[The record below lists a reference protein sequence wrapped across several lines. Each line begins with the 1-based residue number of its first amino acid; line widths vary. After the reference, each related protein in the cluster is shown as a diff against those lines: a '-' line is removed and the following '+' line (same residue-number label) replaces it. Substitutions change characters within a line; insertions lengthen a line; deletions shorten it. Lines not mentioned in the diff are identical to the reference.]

1 MRVLRVCSQLRF
13 SICLVFCCVAPL
25 ATALPTGFQN
35 ELVVSGIDQPVY
47 LAQLPDGRMLV
58 LSKLG
63 TIYIFNPAQ
72 VPAQLST
79 YLTLTSVDTAGERG
93 LTSIAIDPDFAIS
106 GAVYIYYTNLA
117 AKRNRISRF
126 IQTGNTADPSSEV
139 VIWQN
144 SEEVSDCCHYGGGLQ
159 FGPDGKLYL
168 TTGEEFD
175 GDQAQDMTRAGGKI
189 IRINKDGSIPTDNPF
204 IDGPGGNLDEIWAF
218 GLRNPYRA
226 HWDLV
231 RNRMYIS
238 EVGGNVQSTAREDIH
253 LGRAGA
259 NFGWPFCEGI
269 CGNPAWDDPIF
280 SYGHTGGTPNG
291 GAVTAGTVYRGN
303 LFPAVY
309 NEAFFFAD
317 YVLGFIRYLT
327 FDASGNLTGNYDFA
341 TASDDLGA
349 PVHVISGAD
358 GALYYANYYGSVH
371 RIVYSSG
378 NQAPSITAVNA
389 SATEGG
395 VPLSVNF
402 TASAFD
408 LEGDPLT
415 YSWSFG
421 NGDTGQGQ
429 SVNYIYGT
437 EGSFNAYVQVSD
449 GDRSVISPLLNIQ
462 AGQRPIIN
470 IVSPADGDK
479 FRAGE
484 VIDFIGTATD
494 PDGNLSESSYE
505 WSIDFIH
512 NAHTHPTLAG
522 YSGSTGQFPINT
534 AGHDYHDN
542 TAYRLTLKVTDAD
555 GLVSTDTVTVYPDKV
570 NLNITASPAGIPV
583 YIDGIPLTTP
593 FVYDTLIGFSHVIS
607 VPQSYCLNGQSYA
620 FTGWASGGAATHPIT
635 VPASDYAD
643 TALYQDQGACL
654 DVPAS
659 GLVFRVEGTTG
670 VQASGGI
677 VSGWL
682 DQSGRGNHL
691 TAVGN
696 PTVISGGLN
705 GKNVIDF
712 DGSVDYLYRTTTLNG
727 LPVGSQNRTMIL
739 LANYRGVGWGG
750 VAYGDTSCNHAFG
763 LGVDSQGRMGV
774 ENWCNFANTTQN
786 VVGGGWILQTAVLS
800 NNQVK
805 HYKNADQVG
814 TFSRTFDTQLTRLAL
829 GANLDTVRKMN
840 MQIAA
845 MFIYDRAL
853 STSELTAVRQYIQQT
868 YSVNVGGGNN
878 IAPIT
883 QNDAASVQQGGSTT
897 IDILAN
903 DSDSDGTLVAST
915 VSILT
920 QPAHGTI
927 SVDPGTGV
935 VNYLHDGNGSAPD
948 SFTYNVR
955 DNGNLLS
962 NTATVNLSVISTDPV
977 APVAGNDADTV
988 FKGAYKIIN
997 VLANDGDINSNL
1009 NPGSVQIVGNP
1020 SAGSV
1025 SVNTTTGAVTYTHN
1039 GSSGSSDSFTY
1050 QVSDQS
1056 GLVSNVATVTL
1067 TILDSSSVVPSAGL
1081 VLRLEADQGVSTSGG
1096 IVTGWSDLSGMGN
1109 DLHQV
1114 TGDPALLSSSLNGH
1128 AVVDFDGGGD
1138 ELRRTQTLNGLRAGS
1153 ADRTL
1158 LLVVNYRGNG
1168 YGGFAYGNPSCHQ
1181 TFGLGVTPT
1190 GKLMGQMWCSSDM
1203 ISTITGTGAG
1213 WMVQALVVSGGAV
1226 THYKDGTAIGTDQKV
1241 LNTVLNR
1248 IVMGAELDGTPQVNM
1263 QVAAAYIYDRAL
1275 SPTELANAQTQL
1287 HAYYLAAATP
1297 QAPITQND
1305 TASVVQGGT
1314 VLVNVLANDSDADDD
1329 LDAGSVTIATL
1340 PAHGS
1345 VSVDSVTGAV
1355 TYLHD
1360 GSSSATDSFTYQV
1373 SDLGGRTSSVA
1384 TVSIAVSSSG
1394 MPSAGLVMRLEADQ
1408 GVSATEG
1415 YVTGWNDL
1423 SGSGNH
1429 LTQVTGNPRWLVNAL
1444 NGHAVVDFDGSG
1456 DELRRAANLTALPA
1470 GSANRTMLLV
1480 ANYRGTGYGGFT
1492 YGQSACN
1499 QTFGLGVTP
1508 AGNLMVQGWCNDYPS
1523 TTLGTGTGWI
1533 VQAVVVS
1540 GGAITHYR
1548 DGTVIGTAQKNFNTV
1563 LNRIVLGAEIDGA
1576 PQVNMQ
1582 VAAAYIYDRAL
1593 TSTEIASAQT
1603 QLRSYYL
1610 EAASSQP
1617 PQAQNDTVDVVQG
1630 NTVAINVL
1638 ANDSDADGTLA
1649 ASTVTIVQAPVNG
1662 VATVD
1667 AATGII
1673 SYSHGG
1679 ASTIPDSFT
1688 YSVQDN
1694 AGLTSNTATVSVG
1707 VLIPNAVVNIT
1718 SPYSGQTISGPTVV
1732 VTYQLSGT
1740 DYDHLHLSIDGLGH
1754 NTIRDLTGTFTFTD
1768 VAPGTHTIT
1777 AQLVN
1782 SAHQPLVTD
1791 AAVDDVTFNVVY
1803 AAAAPVAVNDAA
1815 AVAQS
1820 GSTLIDVLANDS
1832 DINANL
1838 DPASVEIVSSPGSGS
1853 VSVDPVTGAV
1863 TYQHNGSAGATDS
1876 FTYRVHDLDALI
1888 SNIATV
1894 SITVAS
1900 DDAVPA
1906 AGLVMRL
1913 EADQGVSVTSGI
1925 VTGWSDLSG
1934 KGNGLNLVSGAPLLL
1949 ANGPNG
1955 HAAVDF
1961 DGVGDMLQRT
1971 ADFTDLPAGN
1981 ANRTMLVVV
1990 NYRGRG
1996 YGGFTYGNTE
2006 CSQAFGLGVS
2016 KYGKLTL
2023 QGWCQSD
2030 IVSSV
2035 TGTNAGWMIHAVVMS
2050 NGAVRQYKN
2059 STAFAPVNRTFNTAA
2074 NRIVLGAELD
2084 GDPQVKMQVAAAYI
2098 YDRALSDQEMSD
2110 LITTL
2115 GERFGIAP

>member
-1 MRVLRVCSQLRF
+1 MRICSPLRF
-13 SICLVFCCVAPL
+13 LICLIFCCA
-25 ATALPTGFQN
+25 ASFAAALPTGFQN

-63 TIYIFNPAQ
+63 TLYIFDPGQ

-93 LTSIAIDPDFAIS
+93 LTSIAIDPDFATS

-144 SEEVSDCCHYGGGLQ
+144 NEVVSDCCHYGGGLQ

-189 IRINKDGSIPTDNPF
+189 IRINKDGSIPADNPF
-204 IDGPGGNLDEIWAF
+204 VDGPGGNLDEIWAF

-259 NFGWPFCEGI
+259 NFGWPYCEGI

-303 LFPAVY
+303 MFPAAY
-309 NEAFFFAD
+309 NEVFFFAD

-327 FDASGNLTGNYDFA
+327 FDASGNLTGDYDFA

-358 GALYYANYYGSVH
+358 GALYYVDYYGSVR

-378 NQAPSITAVNA
+378 NQAPAITAVTASPAEGNAPLLVNFAA
-389 SATEGG
+389 SAT
-395 VPLSVNF
+395 
-402 TASAFD
+402 D

-415 YSWSFG
+415 YFWSFG
-421 NGDTGQGQ
+421 NGDTGEGQ
-429 SVNYIYGT
+429 SVGYTYGT
-437 EGSFNAYVQVSD
+437 KGLFNAYVQVSD
-449 GDRSVISPLLNIQ
+449 GDRSVVSPLLNIQ
-462 AGQRPIIN
+462 VGQKPN
-470 IVSPADGDK
+470 ISIDSPADGFK
-479 FRAGE
+479 FRAGD
-484 VIDFIGTATD
+484 VIDFVGSATD
-494 PDGNLSESSYE
+494 PDGVLNENAYE
-505 WSIDFIH
+505 WGIDFIH

-522 YSGSTGQFPINT
+522 YSGSTGQFAINT

-542 TAYRLTLKVTDAD
+542 TAYRLTLKVTDSD

-607 VPQSYCLNGQSYA
+607 APQSYCLNGQSYA

-643 TALYQDQGACL
+643 TATYQDQGACL

-659 GLVFRVEGTTG
+659 GLVFRVEGSTG

-677 VSGWL
+677 VSGWM

-712 DGSVDYLYRTTTLNG
+712 DGSVDYLYRTSTLNG
-727 LPVGSQNRTMIL
+727 LPSGNQNRTMIV
-739 LANYRGVGWGG
+739 LANYRGVGYGG
-750 VAYGDTSCNHAFG
+750 VSYGDATCNHAFG

-774 ENWCNFANTTQN
+774 ENWCNFSSTTQN
-786 VVGGGWILQTAVLS
+786 VVGTGWILQTAVLS
-800 NNQVK
+800 GNQVT

-814 TFSRTFDTQLTRLAL
+814 LFSRTFDTYQTRLLL

-845 MFIYDRAL
+845 MFIYDKAL
-853 STSELTAVRQYIQQT
+853 SASELTAIRQYIQQT
-868 YSVNVGGGNN
+868 YSINVGGGNN

-883 QNDAASVQQGGSTT
+883 QGDTASVLQGASTT
-897 IDILAN
+897 IDVLAN
-903 DSDSDGTLVAST
+903 DSDSDGTLMANT
-915 VSILT
+915 VSVVT
-920 QPAHGTI
+920 QPARGI
-927 SVDPGTGV
+927 VSVDSSSGAIT
-935 VNYLHDGNGSAPD
+935 YLHDGSATTSD

-955 DNGNLLS
+955 DNGGLTS
-962 NTATVNLSVISTDPV
+962 NTATVTIAVISTDP
-977 APVAGNDADTV
+977 APPVATADAASV
-988 FKGAYKIIN
+988 FKGGYKAID
-997 VLANDGDINSNL
+997 VVSNDSDTNSNL
-1009 NPGSVQIVGNP
+1009 NPGSVEIVAGP
-1020 SAGSV
+1020 TAGSV
-1025 SVNTTTGAVTYTHN
+1025 SVNSTTGVVTYTHD
-1039 GSSGSSDSFTY
+1039 GSSTTSDSFTY
-1050 QVSDQS
+1050 QLYDLD

-1067 TILDSSSVVPSAGL
+1067 TILDSGNVVPGAGL
-1081 VLRLEADQGVSTSGG
+1081 VLRLEADQGVSTAAGT
-1096 IVTGWSDLSGMGN
+1096 VTGWSDLSGTGN
-1109 DLHQV
+1109 DLNQV

-1128 AVVDFDGGGD
+1128 AVVDFDGSGD
-1138 ELRRTQTLNGLRAGS
+1138 ELRRTLNLNGLRSGS
-1153 ADRTL
+1153 GDRTL
-1158 LLVVNYRGNG
+1158 LLVVNYRGYG
-1168 YGGFAYGNPSCHQ
+1168 YGGFAYGESSCQQ
-1181 TFGLGVTPT
+1181 TFGLGVNPS
-1190 GKLMGQMWCSSDM
+1190 GKLMAQSWCSDM
-1203 ISTITGTGAG
+1203 ISTVTGTGAG
-1213 WMVQALVVSGGAV
+1213 WMVQAVVVSGGAV
-1226 THYKDGTAIGTDQKV
+1226 THYKDGTVIGTDQKV

-1275 SPTELANAQTQL
+1275 STSELASAQTQL
-1287 HAYYLAAATP
+1287 RAYYLEAASP
-1297 QAPITQND
+1297 QAPVAQND
-1305 TASVVQGGT
+1305 TAAVVQGDT
-1314 VLVNVLANDSDADDD
+1314 VQINVLANDSDADGD
-1329 LDAGSVTIATL
+1329 LDAGSVTITSL
-1340 PAHGS
+1340 PTHGS
-1345 VSVDSVTGAV
+1345 ISIDSATGAV

-1360 GSSSATDSFTYQV
+1360 GGDTTPDSFTYQV
-1373 SDLGGRTSSVA
+1373 ADQSGLASNVA
-1384 TVSIAVSSSG
+1384 TVSITVTSSSG
-1394 MPSAGLVMRLEADQ
+1394 VPGAGLVMRLEADQ

-1429 LTQVTGNPRWLVNAL
+1429 LTQVTGNPRWLANAL
-1444 NGHAVVDFDGSG
+1444 NGHAVVDFDGAG
-1456 DELRRAANLTALPA
+1456 DELRRATNLTGLPA
-1470 GSANRTMLLV
+1470 GSADRTLLLV
-1480 ANYRGTGYGGFT
+1480 VNYRGTGYGGFT

-1499 QTFGLGVTP
+1499 QTFGLAVTP
-1508 AGNLMVQGWCNDYPS
+1508 SGNLMVQGWCNDYPS
-1523 TTLGTGTGWI
+1523 TTPGTGAGWM

-1540 GGAITHYR
+1540 GGAITHYK

-1563 LNRIVLGAEIDGA
+1563 LNRIVLGAEIDGT

-1593 TSTEIASAQT
+1593 TSTEIASAQA
-1603 QLRSYYL
+1603 QLRSDYL
-1610 EAASSQP
+1610 ETGSSQP

-1630 NTVAINVL
+1630 STVAINVL

-1649 ASTVTIVQAPVNG
+1649 ASTVTIVQPPVNG

-1667 AATGII
+1667 AATGTI

-1679 ASTIPDSFT
+1679 ASTLPDSFT
-1688 YSVQDN
+1688 YTVQDD

-1707 VLIPNAVVNIT
+1707 VLIPNATVNIT
-1718 SPYSGQTISGPTVV
+1718 SPYSGQTISSPTVV

-1768 VAPGTHTIT
+1768 VAPGTHTVT

-1782 SAHQPLVTD
+1782 AAHQPLVTD
-1791 AAVDDVTFNVVY
+1791 AAVDEVTFNVAY
-1803 AAAAPVAVNDAA
+1803 AAAAAPVATNDAA
-1815 AVAQS
+1815 AVVQA
-1820 GSTLIDVLANDS
+1820 GSMLIEVLANDS
-1832 DINANL
+1832 DVNGDL
-1838 DPASVEIVSSPGSGS
+1838 DTTSVEIVSAPAAGS
-1853 VSVDPVTGAV
+1853 VSIDPATGAV
-1863 TYQHNGSAGATDS
+1863 TYNHNGGASATDS
-1876 FTYRVHDLDALI
+1876 FTYQVRDLGGLI
-1888 SNIATV
+1888 SNVATV
-1894 SITVAS
+1894 SI
-1900 DDAVPA
+1900 AVTSIDGVPT
-1906 AGLVMRL
+1906 AGLVLRL
-1913 EADQGVSVTSGI
+1913 EADQGVGITSGI
-1925 VTGWSDLSG
+1925 VSGWSDLSG
-1934 KGNGLNLVSGAPLLL
+1934 KGNDLNLVSGAPLLL

-1961 DGVGDMLQRT
+1961 DGTGDMLQRT
-1971 ADFTDLPAGN
+1971 TNLTELPAGN

-1990 NYRGRG
+1990 NYRSRG
-1996 YGGFTYGNTE
+1996 YGGFTYGNPD

-2016 KYGKLTL
+2016 KYGKLTV
-2023 QGWCQSD
+2023 QGWCQAD

-2035 TGTNAGWMIHAVVMS
+2035 AGTNAGWMIHAVSVS
-2050 NGAVRQYKN
+2050 SGSVRQYRN
-2059 STAFAPVNRTFNTAA
+2059 NTAFVPVNRTFNTVA

-2098 YDRALSDQEMSD
+2098 YDRALSDQEISD

-2115 GERFGIAP
+2115 GNRFGITP